1 MLVSSSLVA
10 EQDEVQQH
18 FSSSPSSAFY
28 TSLPGLIVV
37 TTTACL
43 SALCSGVIIIV
54 ILRSRSGRLASIYN
68 RIMFFMSISDVL
80 ASAAIALTTLMMPKD
95 LFYTNI
101 YPEIWPIYGTE
112 ATCSA
117 QGFIFQTFSFLTF
130 SCDVILCIYY
140 LCSIK
145 LGVSDKVFSLRIE
158 WILYFLALLVI
169 LPKSGN
175 DLVQGNF
182 NPSPERARCN
192 RQAYPIDCHGDGCTR
207 GEKTSRWEMVFWTVN
222 LVFMFA
228 IPILCLGLTVFH
240 VYRKDQSSIEEH
252 DAAES
257 GSIIDI
263 SPDAP
268 MPLSTNSSIV
278 FANSGEEQEDPRSTP
293 KRSYYTNSRTAIEG
307 TFNRRAKRYE
317 DTKVIMKQAVAY
329 VSVYIV
335 MGVLMILS
343 VSPNLLRNSV
353 TFGVIHAV
361 IRPSHGT
368 LNMTIFLYH
377 KYSNVRKHH
386 HQVLTCCG
394 IFGKIF
400 RGESE
405 DLATIVETVAPAKF
419 HDAIRNV
426 ERLKGEYPI
435 DGESE
440 L

>member
-1 MLVSSSLVA
+1 MVSSSLA

-18 FSSSPSSAFY
+18 FSSSSPSSFY
-28 TSLPGLIVV
+28 TSLPGLIIV

-43 SALCSGVIIIV
+43 SALCSGVIVIV
-54 ILRSRSGRLASIYN
+54 ILRSRSRLASIYN
-68 RIMFFMSISDVL
+68 RIMFFMSMSDVL

-95 LFYTNI
+95 MIYKNI
-101 YPEIWPIYGTE
+101 FPEIWPIYGTE

-145 LGVSDKVFSLRIE
+145 FGVSDKVFSSRIE
-158 WILYFLALLVI
+158 WILYFLAPLII
-169 LPKSGN
+169 LPKSGK
-175 DLVQGNF
+175 DLGQGNF
-182 NPSPERARCN
+182 NPSPERAWCS
-192 RQAYPIDCHGDGCTR
+192 RQAYPIYCHDDGCIR
-207 GEKTSRWEMVFWTVN
+207 GREKKKEMVFWIVN
-222 LVFMFA
+222 TVFMFVVT
-228 IPILCLGLTVFH
+228 ILCLGLIVFH
-240 VYRKDQSSIEEH
+240 VYRKDQSSSIEEY
-252 DAAES
+252 DASKS
-257 GSIIDI
+257 GSNSDI
-263 SPDAP
+263 SHDAP
-268 MPLSTNSSIV
+268 MQLSINSSSV
-278 FANSGEEQEDPRSTP
+278 FENSGEQKVPPSTP
-293 KRSYYTNSRTAIEG
+293 DSSYTFYTKLRRPGREG
-307 TFNRRAKRYE
+307 TFNRRAKHYE

-329 VSVYIV
+329 VSIYII
-335 MGVLMILS
+335 MGALVILS
-343 VSPNLLRNSV
+343 ASPDLLMNSV

-368 LNMTIFLYH
+368 LNMIIFLYH

-386 HQVLTCCG
+386 QFLTCCA

-405 DLATIVETVAPAKF
+405 DLETIIETMAPVIL

-426 ERLKGEYPI
+426 ERLRGLYPI
-435 DGESE
+435 DEESE